1 MIMERAVSIEIYLRD
16 DAQGTIA
23 GTPNAILGI
32 EQAQGT
38 TNDEGVT
45 VVVGNG
51 YLPSIGLAAP
61 ADIKVTVHQP
71 PVEIQ
76 PAALVTR
83 VDDAIE
89 NTSTLTFNLAP

>member
-1 MIMERAVSIEIYLRD
+1 MTTRAASIDVILRD
-16 DAQGTIA
+16 DEFGTTG
-23 GTPNAILGI
+23 GTPFGALGI
-32 EQAQGT
+32 EMAQGT
-38 TNDEGVT
+38 TEDDGVT

-51 YLPSIGLAAP
+51 YLPSIGFAAP

-76 PAALVTR
+76 PAALVNR

>member
-1 MIMERAVSIEIYLRD
+1 MPTRAASIDVLVRD
-16 DAQGTIA
+16 DELGTTG
-23 GTPNAILGI
+23 GTPFGVLNV
-32 EQAQGT
+32 ETAQGT
-38 TNDEGVT
+38 TDDDGVT
-45 VVVGNG
+45 VIVGNG
-51 YLPSIGLAAP
+51 YLQSIGFAAP

-76 PAALVTR
+76 PAALVNR